1 MVFSQFFSSIKC
13 ACLVSGVK
21 HRGGNHQV
29 APSERGYF
37 FGAQGFLLE
46 RMGFA
51 LSLRRTAWGVQDI
64 DLGHFGLAK
73 RQSSTTAPASNRPNA
88 SPQSEKNKILVRKP
102 RSAY

>member
-1 MVFSQFFSSIKC
+1 MVVSQFFSSIEC

-51 LSLRRTAWGVQDI
+51 LSLRRTSVGCS
-64 DLGHFGLAK
+64 GHRSWAFRSCQAAILDDRTYLQSTK
-73 RQSSTTAPASNRPNA
+73 RISAER
-88 SPQSEKNKILVRKP
+88 EK
-102 RSAY
+102 